1 MSTSSSSAFL
11 DIDPMRLDEEWLKQ
25 PKLYFEWAT
34 KLADARQE
42 MDNAKTQIDIVRATA
57 DRKIRRHPDR
67 FGLPEK
73 PTESSIS
80 AKVNLDE
87 AVQEANAAYNEARH
101 TVDIAQAA
109 VTALEHRKR
118 ALTMLVELHSSNY
131 YAEPKLPSSSAAS
144 GKMGK
149 ADVLQRTLARKTA
162 LRREQKGED

>member
-34 KLADARQE
+34 KLADTRREQ
-42 MDNAKTQIDIVRATA
+42 DNAKIQLDLAIAQTDSR
-57 DRKIRRHPDR
+57 IRRKPDQ

-73 PTESSIS
+73 PTESAIN
-80 AKVNLDE
+80 AKVGLADS
-87 AVQEANAAYNEARH
+87 VQEAKQALLDAKHA
-101 TVDIAQAA
+101 VDVAQAA

-118 ALTMLVELHSSNY
+118 ALTELVELHSSNY
-131 YAEPKLPSSSAAS
+131 FAEPKLPRSSAAS
-144 GKMGK
+144 PQMGK
-149 ADVLQRTLARKTA
+149 ADVLQRSLARKTA